1 MCRTACRNG
10 SSIFKLPTK
19 FRDKYARYFMK
30 FLGVYEKKEEIK
42 NSTIIKN
49 IVYGCTA
56 SYEFKY
62 RESKVSWRPEDFLE
76 PWKNDNSCQRSS
88 CRLCVSSAI
97 L

>member
-1 MCRTACRNG
+1 
-10 SSIFKLPTK
+10 
-19 FRDKYARYFMK
+19 MK

-62 RESKVSWRPEDFLE
+62 RESKVSW
-76 PWKNDNSCQRSS
+76 
-88 CRLCVSSAI
+88 
-97 L
+97 